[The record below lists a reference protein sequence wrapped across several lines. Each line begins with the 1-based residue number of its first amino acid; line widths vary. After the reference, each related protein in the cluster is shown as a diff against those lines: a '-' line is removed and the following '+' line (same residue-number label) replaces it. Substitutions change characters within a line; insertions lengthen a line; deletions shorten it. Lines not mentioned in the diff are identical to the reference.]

1 MPSKAG
7 AHVRSRAGPYRQRTS
22 PRPPRH
28 ARERERRP
36 YWGQRAQRGAVN
48 IQQGA
53 RTRLCR
59 LSPCRVRGIPQ
70 SSQSRSGAPQAR
82 GHIPTARAPRALS
95 QGHSAPGPAAYTEEE
110 GRPINIQRGSPDSS
124 TRRLTPHA
132 SKPQAPPSPNQGM
145 GWGEGKRSRS
155 HCRAAPT
162 ALRDAPPPKKRTA
175 PRALRER
182 RVFLATRGSSHSRLQ
197 WQPRARKRKKCT
209 ENESIRKGT
218 YTARRSSHQ
227 ETITASTPRIVHTRC
242 GPILAQESTR
252 KHKKANTDTNTN
264 LNRNQDF
271 PAAVAAAPARSLPV
285 VPRPVRRHAPLDDCA
300 RRAEARGLV
309 AGVAQQQRDDAVRGH
324 GRGREVAHR
333 GAVVGVRPEVL
344 GGRAS
349 CQASGVERWV
359 ERRMSAR
366 GERRYTTRAAGRT
379 RTLYCLPART
389 HGDSVR
395 LNVMSAGSS
404 STFSCGRGAARQ

>member
-145 GWGEGKRSRS
+145 GWGKGKRSRS
-155 HCRAAPT
+155 DCRAAPA
-162 ALRDAPPPKKRTA
+162 ALRDAPPKNA
-175 PRALRER
+175 PRRAHSASDASFLPLEDPHTAACSGSRALEREKSVLR
-182 RVFLATRGSSHSRLQ
+182 TSPF
-197 WQPRARKRKKCT
+197 AR
-209 ENESIRKGT
+209 
-218 YTARRSSHQ
+218 
-227 ETITASTPRIVHTRC
+227 VHTPHVARHTKKLSPPARP
-242 GPILAQESTR
+242 GSYTRDAAQYSHKKAQESTR
-252 KHKKANTDTNTN
+252 KQTQTQT
-264 LNRNQDF
+264 Q
-271 PAAVAAAPARSLPV
+271 
-285 VPRPVRRHAPLDDCA
+285 
-300 RRAEARGLV
+300 
-309 AGVAQQQRDDAVRGH
+309 
-324 GRGREVAHR
+324 
-333 GAVVGVRPEVL
+333 
-344 GGRAS
+344 
-349 CQASGVERWV
+349 
-359 ERRMSAR
+359 
-366 GERRYTTRAAGRT
+366 T
-379 RTLYCLPART
+379 
-389 HGDSVR
+389 
-395 LNVMSAGSS
+395 
-404 STFSCGRGAARQ
+404 